1 MLDGNVPSE
10 DLEIMTEIV
19 RVLDQRKTVYGSART
34 KTALALSKDRGI
46 WMNLITRIELL
57 HKDEPR
63 SNYRSFQY
71 PNLFLSDS
79 TNSVES
85 VTSLINGVVTKGV
98 LAIKECP
105 TVQIEGNMRTDEHF
119 IDLPSNDDQL
129 KSAWPSNCYFFYP
142 KDSFK
147 CHPPSGP
154 FVSLDQPPFP
164 DAHSAIRSIVGLD
177 VEHYSGLQG
186 AIVFLLPKYEA
197 RIQEVRLSSK
207 EISIKI
213 LTKEATANEVIGK
226 LYYDKKRGEDSR
238 QQDIV
243 FDEQKKSSPLEF
255 IPDSTYFYLLSKKT
269 GKLLDYRRTS
279 LRWPTPQKDVI
290 IEVTTDEIRELIKR
304 GENENVEFKQE
315 ITEEKTKDKFAETVV
330 AFSNTSGG
338 AIIIGVNDNCE
349 VVGIRDPRL
358 EEDRARKILRSRCE
372 PPVEPDITAREID
385 EKLVLLVQ
393 VKEGENKPY
402 TFREKGIFV
411 RSGPNNRMAT
421 RDELDE
427 TYSRKSTTLPRR
439 Y

>member
-1 MLDGNVPSE
+1 MLDGRIPPE
-10 DLEIMTEIV
+10 DLKILDEIV
-19 RVLDQRKTVYGSART
+19 KTLNERKAIYGSARI
-34 KTALALSKDRGI
+34 KTALCKDKDV
-46 WMNLITRIELL
+46 WKNLVTRVELL
-57 HKDEPR
+57 HKDEQKSDDR
-63 SNYRSFQY
+63 RFEY

-79 TNSVES
+79 TNSMES
-85 VTSLINGVVTKGV
+85 VTTLINDVVKKGV

-105 TVQIEGNMRTDEHF
+105 AVQIEGNLRTDEHF

-147 CHPPSGP
+147 CRPPSGP

-186 AIVFLLPKYEA
+186 AIIFLLPKYEA
-197 RIQEVRLSSK
+197 RIREVRLSRK

-213 LTKEATANEVIGK
+213 FTKEATANEVVGK
-226 LYYDKKRGEDSR
+226 LYYDKKRGENSG
-238 QQDIV
+238 QENIF
-243 FDEQKKSSPLEF
+243 FDEEKKSIPLEF
-255 IPDSTYFYLLSKKT
+255 IPDSTYFYLLSKET
-269 GKLLDYRRTS
+269 GKLLDHRRIS
-279 LRWPTPQKDVI
+279 LRWPTLQKDVI

-304 GENENVEFKQE
+304 GENEVVEFKQE

-338 AIIIGVNDNCE
+338 TILIGVNDNCE

-358 EEDRARKILRSRCE
+358 EEDRARKTLRSRCE

-411 RSGPNNRMAT
+411 RSGPNNRIAT

-427 TYSRKSTTLPRR
+427 IYSRKSTTLPRR